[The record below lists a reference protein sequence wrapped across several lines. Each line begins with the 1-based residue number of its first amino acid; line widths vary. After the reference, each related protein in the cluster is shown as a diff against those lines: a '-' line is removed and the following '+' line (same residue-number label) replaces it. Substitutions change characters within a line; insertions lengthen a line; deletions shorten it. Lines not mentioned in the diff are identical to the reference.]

1 MIRAVEPAPHEFSG
15 NLIFT
20 DNGLDP
26 FFALDATVDAGG
38 SQSGQIDVDGQTY
51 DIQLDDQESGL
62 KPRGDDPEFRIETVR
77 EFRIK
82 FEAIDETGCRSGAF
96 HVKPRWPDMESEGD
110 GPDPSTPADITGVN
124 VRVDASNLQI
134 DTYPRLLRAAM
145 QELGINQGYFLDD
158 KIHEY
163 SNIFAYELY
172 TRINREQSDMI
183 VANGGPLEQIMEHV
197 RTESDFRE
205 LREDNGQ
212 IDGYHNRV
220 VFDSDGAG
228 TLIDGHTIGKKV
240 KHYHPKEVRDDPT
253 DPLYHP
259 KLGVSMKR
267 NRTHQTVRWS
277 DRHQLQTE
285 LDELLINILSWSG
298 LSTRPSRDTYISDSY
313 FTAIESKRD
322 LRLIDNP
329 LPTIKRKQEAV
340 VIDGLTGNPDLNHS
354 DRECLE
360 LVADGGQVDID
371 RLADQT
377 DYSPRTIYRVVDRL
391 DDLLTTLGGSVGFVS
406 EFVQD
411 TVRTT
416 LSDIEDTL
424 TSTDGATDS
433 SSSFQKWVN
442 AHGVETETEDGRLIL
457 RFGRVPAMSD
467 MREVCKAGL
476 RAWQDSGN
484 DPKRFRFGKAVYTQS
499 GTPRIRDRILR

>member
-1 MIRAVEPAPHEFSG
+1 
-15 NLIFT
+15 
-20 DNGLDP
+20 
-26 FFALDATVDAGG
+26 
-38 SQSGQIDVDGQTY
+38 
-51 DIQLDDQESGL
+51 
-62 KPRGDDPEFRIETVR
+62 
-77 EFRIK
+77 
-82 FEAIDETGCRSGAF
+82 
-96 HVKPRWPDMESEGD
+96 MESEGD
-110 GPDPSTPADITGVN
+110 GPDPSTPDITGVN
-124 VRVDASNLQI
+124 VRVDGSNLQI

-145 QELGINQGYFLDD
+145 DELGINQGYFLED

-163 SNIFAYELY
+163 SNILAYELY

-197 RTESDFRE
+197 RSDSTFRE

-228 TLIDGHTIGKKV
+228 TLIDGHNIGKKV
-240 KHYHPKEVRDDPT
+240 KHYHPKEVRDDPS

-259 KLGVSMKR
+259 KLGVSLVSKH
-267 NRTHQTVRWS
+267 TDSTVNWS
-277 DRHQLQTE
+277 DRQQLQTE

-298 LSTRPSRDTYISDSY
+298 LSTRGSDTYISDSY

-322 LRLIDNP
+322 LRLVDNP

-340 VIDGLTGNPDLNHS
+340 VIDGLTGNPDLNKS

-377 DYSPRTIYRVVDRL
+377 DYSPRTVYRVVNRL
-391 DDLLTTLGGSVGFVS
+391 DDLLTTLNGSVGFVS

-433 SSSFQKWVN
+433 TSSFQKWVN
-442 AHGVETETEDGRLIL
+442 AHGVETETEDGRLVL

-467 MREVCKAGL
+467 MKQILESGLQAWRE
-476 RAWQDSGN
+476 SGN
-484 DPKRFRFGKAVYTQS
+484 NPKRFRFGKAEYNQS
-499 GTPRIRDRILR
+499 GTHKIRDRMLR